1 MGQQK
6 SEVPSRRY
14 TREFKHEA
22 ARLAESVGGSE
33 ASRRLGVPE
42 SSVWN

>member
-6 SEVPSRRY
+6 AEVPSRRY
-14 TREFKHEA
+14 TREFKYEA

-42 SSVWN
+42 SSV